1 MSNYLD
7 VFSLKGKVS
16 LVTGAG
22 RGIGLGIAR
31 ALAGA
36 GSDLVM
42 VARTESQL
50 REAADGI
57 VADFGRRVEIVPA
70 DVTRTERFP
79 EIIQTTLSRLGR
91 LDVFVNNAGSNIRKS
106 FLEVTEDEFRQVM
119 DIQMKAAYFLAQ
131 AAAREMVKAGGGKII
146 NLASLTSKIAVP
158 NISIYGAA
166 KGGIFALTKAM
177 AVELAPRNVN
187 VNAVAPGYV
196 RTAMTE
202 PAFQDPERYEWMLS
216 RIPMKRFGTA
226 ADIGNTVLFLASPAA
241 DYLTGEVIYVDGG
254 WMAA

>member
-16 LVTGAG
+16 IVTGGG

-36 GSDLVM
+36 GSDLLM

-50 REAADGI
+50 KEAADAI
-57 VADFGRRVEIVPA
+57 TKEYGRQVEIMSA
-70 DVTRTERFP
+70 DLTQVQQFSDIIER
-79 EIIQTTLSRLGR
+79 TLSRFGR
-91 LDVFVNNAGSNIRKS
+91 IDVFVNNAGSNIRKS
-106 FLEVTEDEFRQVM
+106 FLEVTEEDFQQVM
-119 DIQMKAAYFLAQ
+119 AIQLQAAYFMAQ
-131 AAAREMVKAGGGKII
+131 AVAKEMVRAGGGKII

-166 KGGIFALTKAM
+166 KGGIFSLTKSM
-177 AVELAPRNVN
+177 ALELAPHNIN

-202 PAFQDPERYEWMLS
+202 AAFKDKDRYEWMLS
-216 RIPMKRFGTA
+216 RIPLARFGTA

-254 WMAA
+254 WMSA

>member
-16 LVTGAG
+16 IVTGGG

-36 GSDLVM
+36 GSDLLM
-42 VARTESQL
+42 VARTASQL
-50 REAADGI
+50 QEAAEGI
-57 VADFGRRVEIVPA
+57 RNDFGRQVETMSA
-70 DVTRTERFP
+70 DLTDVRLFP
-79 EIIQTTLSRLGR
+79 EIIDRTLSRFGR
-91 LDVFVNNAGSNIRKS
+91 LDVFVNNAGSNIRKP
-106 FLEVTEDEFRQVM
+106 FLEVTEEDFRQVM
-119 DIQMKAAYFLAQ
+119 EIQLKAAYFMAQ
-131 AAAREMVKAGGGKII
+131 AAARAMVPAGRGKII

-166 KGGIFALTKAM
+166 KGGVFSLTKSM
-177 AVELAPRNVN
+177 ALELAPHNIN

-202 PAFQDPERYEWMLS
+202 AAFTDKARCDWMLS
-216 RIPMKRFGTA
+216 RIPLARFGTPQ
-226 ADIGNTVLFLASPAA
+226 DIGNTVLFLASPAS

>member
-16 LVTGAG
+16 IVTGGG
-22 RGIGLGIAR
+22 RGIGLGIAK

-50 REAADGI
+50 KEAAAEI
-57 VADFGRRVEIVPA
+57 TKEYGRKVEIMPA
-70 DVTRTERFP
+70 DLTEVQQFP
-79 EIIQTTLSRLGR
+79 DIIKRTLSCFGR

-106 FLEVTEDEFRQVM
+106 FLEVTEEDFEKVM
-119 DIQMKAAYFLAQ
+119 EIQLKSAYFMAQ
-131 AAAREMVKAGGGKII
+131 AAAREMVRTGGGKII

-166 KGGIFALTKAM
+166 KGGIFSLTKSM
-177 AVELAPRNVN
+177 ALELAPHNIN

-202 PAFQDPERYEWMLS
+202 AAFKDKDRCDWMLS
-216 RIPMKRFGTA
+216 RIPLARFGTA
-226 ADIGNTVLFLASPAA
+226 GDIGNTVLFLASPAS